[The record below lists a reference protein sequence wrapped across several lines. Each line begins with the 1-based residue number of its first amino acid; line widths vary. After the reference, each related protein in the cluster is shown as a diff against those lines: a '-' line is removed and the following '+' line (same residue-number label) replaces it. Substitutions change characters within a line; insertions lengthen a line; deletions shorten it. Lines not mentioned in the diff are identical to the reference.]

1 MKPTSKLMKRLS
13 LYLFLILFTLQTPS
27 QADDIRDFQLNGMSI
42 GDSALKY
49 FDKAKIEK
57 NKMMHWYKNKKVT
70 PVSIKVDGHNYDTL
84 SFSYWTNDKNYT
96 IIEITGMKNYR
107 DNVDQC
113 YKQKKDQIKI
123 IEESFLG
130 LRKKSTIDKHP
141 ADKSGKS
148 KVDKTSFKFKSG
160 GFIKIACFDWSEKM
174 NYKDHFR
181 MGILSAEF
189 DEWLKIA
196 YK

>member
-1 MKPTSKLMKRLS
+1 MRKILVI
-13 LYLFLILFTLQTPS
+13 LILILALPTPS

-70 PVSIKVDGHNYDTL
+70 PVSIKVDGHNYGTL

-130 LRKKSTIDKHP
+130 LRKKSTINKHP